1 MKKAAFVAA
10 LLFPALAATAEQPR
24 NLTQGSSGAG
34 VRGKYIVEQVAMC
47 VECHTPRDE
56 NGRLMRTRYL
66 EGAPVPV
73 KAPPF
78 ARISWA
84 LRAPAIAGLPGYT
97 VEQGIRLLTDG
108 VTADGRHPSAPMP
121 SFRLTRADAEAV
133 VAYLKSLQ

>member
-1 MKKAAFVAA
+1 MKMAVLIATV
-10 LLFPALAATAEQPR
+10 LFPAVAAAQPR
-24 NLTQGSSGAG
+24 PPVAAADGGLG
-34 VRGKYIVEQVAMC
+34 RGKYIVEQVAMC

-56 NGRLMRTRYL
+56 NGRLLRNRYL

-78 ARISWA
+78 SGINWA

-97 VEQGIRLLTDG
+97 VNQAIRLLTEG
-108 VTADGRHPSAPMP
+108 LTADGRHPSAPMP
-121 SFRLTRADAEAV
+121 AFRFTRADAEAV